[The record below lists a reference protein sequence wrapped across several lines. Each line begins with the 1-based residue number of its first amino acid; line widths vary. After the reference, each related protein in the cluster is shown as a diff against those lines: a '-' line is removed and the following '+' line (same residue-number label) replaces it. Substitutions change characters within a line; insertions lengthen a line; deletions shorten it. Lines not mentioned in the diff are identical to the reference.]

1 MAQEQQETKNEPQAS
16 MEAAKYAGFW
26 IRFLAAFLD
35 GIVISAAM
43 SMVMAIFRQPYGFFN
58 FAGSSGNLMWGEG
71 WQSYSMTLLQW
82 LYQILMLKYYNG
94 ATLGKMALRLK
105 VVKTEGELDWVTII
119 LRETIGKFVSGIILG
134 IGYLMVAWDPKKQ
147 ALHDK
152 IAGTYVIR
160 E

>member
-1 MAQEQQETKNEPQAS
+1 
-16 MEAAKYAGFW
+16 
-26 IRFLAAFLD
+26 
-35 GIVISAAM
+35 
-43 SMVMAIFRQPYGFFN
+43 
-58 FAGSSGNLMWGEG
+58 
-71 WQSYSMTLLQW
+71 
-82 LYQILMLKYYNG
+82 MLKYYNG